1 MKRMFL
7 RKIAPV
13 SKVTGGDVS
22 FVEKSGISRS
32 VAVIILTIFLVVVAV
47 VFISRLFYLTVTKGG
62 YYTRL
67 SESNRVREI
76 YIEPQYGTI
85 RDRKGEVLVQ
95 SKESSLTAQNDYIR
109 SFREYTYP
117 EEMAHLTGYRQIANG
132 EDMKQD
138 NCPRKL
144 VLGEKIGKK
153 GVQQI
158 FDCDLRGR
166 PGKKMIEVNAQG
178 KEEGVIAVVPPIAGK
193 DIQLAIDA
201 ELQQVAYKALK
212 GKKGSV
218 IATKP
223 STGELLAFVSSPS
236 FNPELFETGDKDVEK
251 YFKDEE
257 KPMLN
262 RATEAVYPPGSVFK
276 TIVSAGALQDKVVTK
291 TDIIQDNGFIKAGSL
306 TFGNWYF
313 IQYGKTDGPVDVIK
327 ALQRSNDIYFYKLG
341 EKMGPDKIRIW
352 AEKFGMGNA
361 VPFEFSQAEGTL
373 PSPFWKSEFLKER
386 WYLGDTYNYSIGQ
399 GYLLTTPLQVHYANS
414 VFATD
419 GLLCAPRLLK
429 GAAPQCKRV
438 PVSSEALNIV
448 QEGMEVA
455 CAPGGTGWPLFEFK
469 VRNVSEIQKILS
481 TTQDDKKASIEAA
494 LNRDPLYQTP
504 IATGCKTGTAESHA
518 RSGIPHAWFT
528 AYAPL
533 TNPEIMVTVLLEEA
547 GQGSDIAG
555 PVAKEVL
562 TSYFERVQ

>member
-1 MKRMFL
+1 MKRMFH

-13 SKVTGGDVS
+13 SQVAGGGVS
-22 FVEKSGISRS
+22 FGGKSKVSRYS
-32 VAVIILTIFLVVVAV
+32 TITALVLILAMIFVVLTT
-47 VFISRLFYLTVTKGG
+47 RLFYLTITKGG
-62 YYTRL
+62 YYSRL

-76 YIEPQYGTI
+76 YIEPRYGTI
-85 RDRKGEVLVQ
+85 RDRKGTVLV
-95 SKESSLTAQNDYIR
+95 ESRATSITLQNDYIR
-109 SFREYTYP
+109 SVREYIYP
-117 EEMAHLTGYRQIANG
+117 DEMAHLTGYRQIANA
-132 EDMKQD
+132 EDIKQD
-138 NCPRKL
+138 NCSRKL

-178 KEEGVIAVVPPIAGK
+178 KEIGVIAVVPPIAGK
-193 DIQLAIDA
+193 DIQLAVDA
-201 ELQQVAYKALK
+201 ELQITAFKALN
-212 GKKGSV
+212 GRKGSV

-419 GLLCAPRLLK
+419 GLLCAPHLLK

-494 LNRDPLYQTP
+494 LNRDSLYQTP
-504 IATGCKTGTAESHA
+504 ITTGCKTGTAESHA

>member
-1 MKRMFL
+1 MFH

-13 SKVTGGDVS
+13 SQVAGGGVS
-22 FVEKSGISRS
+22 FGGKSKVSRFS
-32 VAVIILTIFLVVVAV
+32 TITALALFLAMIFVVLTT
-47 VFISRLFYLTVTKGG
+47 RLFYLTITKGG
-62 YYTRL
+62 YYSRL

-76 YIEPQYGTI
+76 YIEPRYGTI
-85 RDRKGEVLVQ
+85 RDRKGTVLV
-95 SKESSLTAQNDYIR
+95 ESRATLITLQNDYIR
-109 SFREYTYP
+109 SVREYIYP
-117 EEMAHLTGYRQIANG
+117 DEMAHLTGYRQIANA
-132 EDMKQD
+132 EDIKQD
-138 NCPRKL
+138 NCSRKL

-178 KEEGVIAVVPPIAGK
+178 KEIGVIAVVPPIAGK
-193 DIQLAIDA
+193 DIQLAVDA
-201 ELQQVAYKALK
+201 ELQVAAFKALN
-212 GKKGSV
+212 GRKGSV

-223 STGELLAFVSSPS
+223 STGEVLAFVSSPS

-361 VPFEFSQAEGTL
+361 VPFEFSQADGTL

-419 GLLCAPRLLK
+419 GLLCAPRILK
-429 GAAPQCKRV
+429 GATPQCRRV
-438 PVSSEALNIV
+438 PVSSEVLDIV

-481 TTQDDKKASIEAA
+481 TTQDDKKASIEAS
-494 LNRDPLYQTP
+494 LNRDLLYQTP
-504 IATGCKTGTAESHA
+504 ITTGCKTGTAESHA

>member
-1 MKRMFL
+1 MKRMFH

-13 SKVTGGDVS
+13 SQVAGGGVS
-22 FVEKSGISRS
+22 FGGKSKVSRFS
-32 VAVIILTIFLVVVAV
+32 TITALALFLAMIFVVLTT
-47 VFISRLFYLTVTKGG
+47 RLFYLTITKGG
-62 YYTRL
+62 YYSRL

-76 YIEPQYGTI
+76 YIEPRYGTI
-85 RDRKGEVLVQ
+85 RDRKGTVLV
-95 SKESSLTAQNDYIR
+95 ESRATLITLQNDYIR
-109 SFREYTYP
+109 SVREYIYP
-117 EEMAHLTGYRQIANG
+117 DEMAHLTGYRQIANA
-132 EDMKQD
+132 EDIKQD
-138 NCPRKL
+138 NCSRKL

-178 KEEGVIAVVPPIAGK
+178 KEIGVIAVVPPIAGK
-193 DIQLAIDA
+193 DIQLAVDA
-201 ELQQVAYKALK
+201 ELQVAAFKALN
-212 GKKGSV
+212 GRKGSV

-223 STGELLAFVSSPS
+223 STGEVLAFVSSPS

-361 VPFEFSQAEGTL
+361 VPFEFSQADGTL

-419 GLLCAPRLLK
+419 GLLCAPRILK
-429 GAAPQCKRV
+429 GATPQCRRV
-438 PVSSEALNIV
+438 PVSSEVLDIV

-481 TTQDDKKASIEAA
+481 TTQDDKKASIEAS
-494 LNRDPLYQTP
+494 LNRDLLYQTP
-504 IATGCKTGTAESHA
+504 ITTGCKTGTAESHA